1 MGKWESTVNW
11 NTEDLSSLGIWGGG
25 EAGGCTALPRPDRS
39 LDEFKFTKS
48 FFCSLLGSEAIQ
60 LQPWDWVR
68 EGCDFWPA

>member
-39 LDEFKFTKS
+39 LDEFKFTKY
-48 FFCSLLGSEAIQ
+48 FLL
-60 LQPWDWVR
+60 LFVR
-68 EGCDFWPA
+68 Q